1 MRTRFRQLLA
11 AVGLPTKT
19 QGQERPLDLGSLRAG
34 CATHL
39 LMITEDSELVR
50 RRGRWL
56 AHRTMEIYLQEIGA
70 TVMFP
75 SLPVGVKTKV
85 MQLAY
90 AFPGLLEKMRRFTA
104 AGIPETAWYHLL
116 RSEQMGKMGT
126 MPRAASAKHADAREN
141 DAQKAE

>member
-1 MRTRFRQLLA
+1 
-11 AVGLPTKT
+11 
-19 QGQERPLDLGSLRAG
+19 
-34 CATHL
+34 
-39 LMITEDSELVR
+39 MITEDSELVR

-90 AFPGLLEKMRRFTA
+90 AFPGLLEKMMEIYCRWNSRNSLVPFTT
-104 AGIPETAWYHLL
+104 E
-116 RSEQMGKMGT
+116 
-126 MPRAASAKHADAREN
+126 
-141 DAQKAE
+141 